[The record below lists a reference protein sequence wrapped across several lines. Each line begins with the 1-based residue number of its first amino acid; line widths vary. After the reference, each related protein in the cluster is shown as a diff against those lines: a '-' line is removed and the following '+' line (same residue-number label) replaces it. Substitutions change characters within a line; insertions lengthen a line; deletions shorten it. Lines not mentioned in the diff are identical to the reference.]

1 MGAANPS
8 WPNRHTGRIRRRRYL
23 SSFRARQ
30 LCEWRLPRGGRRNCQ
45 EFAIASMPAVKRT
58 FVLSLLPETFA
69 ICRLAPDAAVPEWAT
84 QGQFFSITRTSD
96 ELSIIAETALVPERL
111 GTDVSWRVMKV
122 HGPFDFSEVGILAS
136 LAGPLAAAG
145 VSVFTISTFDTDYL
159 LVQCSQLRDTVA
171 GLRKAGHTVREVKTI
186 S

>member
-1 MGAANPS
+1 
-8 WPNRHTGRIRRRRYL
+8 
-23 SSFRARQ
+23 
-30 LCEWRLPRGGRRNCQ
+30 
-45 EFAIASMPAVKRT
+45 MPAAKRT
-58 FVLSLLPETFA
+58 LVLSLRPETFA

-136 LAGPLAAAG
+136 LLEPLAAAG
-145 VSVFTISTFDTDYL
+145 VSVFTTSTFDTDYL
-159 LVQCSQLRDTVA
+159 LVQSSQLRNALA
-171 GLRKAGHTVREVKTI
+171 GLRHAAHTVHEGKTI